1 MLRLGDDT
9 DPVSASREAAVVL
22 AAIGLLSLLSLLLTD
37 ANLAWGSTVAAS
49 ALVSAA
55 AAWLM
60 PWARWPP
67 MATFLLALL
76 AIGLLS
82 LCTWVFDG
90 YASGTGPLFVLVF
103 AWLGLHFP
111 LRALGA
117 AAPVA
122 ALGYAVALLAADA
135 PARRV
140 ASTVVLIPIAL
151 VVGVLIARTVA
162 ALRETQR
169 DLEIKERWRTA
180 LMATLAHDVR
190 SPLSSVTGLLEV
202 LEDDPDLNPKYSPL
216 VHSAT
221 RQANRILRLAT
232 GLLEVERV
240 EQGHLRPDRRQIGL
254 RDLAQEVRGL
264 TDPQKVHVD
273 VAPDLTVPG
282 DPQQVEQIVYNLV
295 NNALRH
301 GEPPIV
307 ISAQHGGETVTVTV
321 RDHGVG
327 VPAGDQMRLF
337 DRFTSADRSQH
348 SVGLGLWIVELLT
361 TAHRG
366 TVRYEPAEPG
376 ARFIVTL
383 PAAVGAPP

>member
-1 MLRLGDDT
+1 MLRLGDAT
-9 DPVSASREAAVVL
+9 DAVRASREAAVVL
-22 AAIGLLSLLSLLLTD
+22 AAIGVLTAVSLVLTD
-37 ANLAWGSTVAAS
+37 ADPVWGTLLAVMALAS
-49 ALVSAA
+49 ALAG
-55 AAWLM
+55 WLM
-60 PWARWPP
+60 PWALWGLR
-67 MATFLLALL
+67 ATAVLALL
-76 AIGLLS
+76 AFALLT
-82 LCTWVFDG
+82 LFTWVFDG
-90 YASGTGPLFVLVF
+90 YASAAGPLFVLVF

-111 LRALGA
+111 LRAIGA

-122 ALGYAVALLAADA
+122 AMGYAVALIAADA

-140 ASTVVLIPIAL
+140 ASTVVLIPIAV

-169 DLEIKERWRTA
+169 SLEVKERWRAA

-190 SPLSSVTGLLEV
+190 SPLTSISGLLEV
-202 LEDDPDLNPKYSPL
+202 LEDDPDLNPKYDGL

-221 RQANRILRLAT
+221 RQADRILRLAT

-240 EQGHLRPDRRQIGL
+240 EQGHLRLDRHQVDL

-264 TDPQKVHVD
+264 TDPQRVQVD
-273 VAPDLTVPG
+273 VAANLTTLV
-282 DPQQVEQIVYNLV
+282 DRQQLEQIVYNLV

-301 GEPPIV
+301 GEPPVV
-307 ISAQHGGETVTVTV
+307 IGGQTSGADVVVTV

-327 VPAGDQMRLF
+327 VPAADQGRLF
-337 DRFTSADRSQH
+337 ERFTSADRSPR

-361 TAHRG
+361 TAHGG
-366 TVRYEPAEPG
+366 TVRYEPADPG

-383 PAAVGAPP
+383 PAAVNA